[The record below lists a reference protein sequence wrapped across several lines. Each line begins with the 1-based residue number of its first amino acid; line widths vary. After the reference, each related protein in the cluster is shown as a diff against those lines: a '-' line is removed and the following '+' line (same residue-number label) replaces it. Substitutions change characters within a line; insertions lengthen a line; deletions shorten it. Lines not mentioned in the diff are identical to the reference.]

1 MHSSEPTAAG
11 PRIIVSS
18 RRNHPGALL
27 IFMVAYVGILAVI
40 FAPQGT
46 FVSPPPTAQ
55 AGR

>member
-1 MHSSEPTAAG
+1 VSE
-11 PRIIVSS
+11 
-18 RRNHPGALL
+18 RRTCPFALAIFL
-27 IFMVAYVGILAVI
+27 IAYVGILALI